1 MIGYLRLPLSWIA
14 HSDRV
19 GIPLMRVAIA
29 IVFLW
34 IGALK
39 FAPYEADSITPFV
52 ANSPFMSFF
61 YEHPTE
67 YKAHLT
73 HEGELKPAERAWQ
86 TANNTCGFS
95 DGLGTVEI
103 AIGLLTLLGVFS
115 RRWGIVGAT
124 LSSLP
129 PDYRDALVAKVQ
141 GEYETKLNALL
152 GTPAGKAYVA
162 WQAAGNVEFAKAL
175 TFSSAE
181 GIPAVLR
188 LRQFAEQFMGAR

>member
-61 YEHPTE
+61 YDHPAE

-86 TANNTCGFS
+86 TANNTYGFS
-95 DGLGTVEI
+95 DGLGTLEI
-103 AIGLLTLLGVFS
+103 TIGLLIMADS
-115 RRWGIVGAT
+115 AR
-124 LSSLP
+124 
-129 PDYRDALVAKVQ
+129 
-141 GEYETKLNALL
+141 ALL
-152 GTPAGKAYVA
+152 EARPYAKLQTMRASKTSIAPA
-162 WQAAGNVEFAKAL
+162 E
-175 TFSSAE
+175 
-181 GIPAVLR
+181 
-188 LRQFAEQFMGAR
+188 

>member
-61 YEHPTE
+61 YENPTD
-67 YKAHLT
+67 YKAHFT

-86 TANNTCGFS
+86 TANNTYGFS
-95 DGLGTVEI
+95 YGLGAVELF
-103 AIGLLTLLGVFS
+103 IGVLVLAGLASVRLGFAGAVLAFLTPFV
-115 RRWGIVGAT
+115 T
-124 LSSLP
+124 LSF
-129 PDYRDALVAKVQ
+129 LV
-141 GEYETKLNALL
+141 T
-152 GTPAGKAYVA
+152 TPEA
-162 WQAAGNVEFAKAL
+162 WV
-175 TFSSAE
+175 
-181 GIPAVLR
+181 PA
-188 LRQFAEQFMGAR
+188 